1 MHLAFQTVATRL
13 LHRFTHLISGPVDYD
28 LLPSDESTE
37 ATEKSSESTLKAA
50 SVEMSWSKWRH
61 SILPPAAFFSVSL
74 ILSNWAYLYISTA
87 YIHMLKA
94 SSPVAILLAAFA
106 FRTRAFSM
114 RLLAIVLVI
123 SGGVGLS
130 SYGEANFNLTGVMLQ
145 LTAIVVEATRI
156 TLYVHSQIILL
167 RFEAQVRRTELIDG
181 DS

>member
-1 MHLAFQTVATRL
+1 MKADSVA
-13 LHRFTHLISGPVDYD
+13 
-28 LLPSDESTE
+28 
-37 ATEKSSESTLKAA
+37 
-50 SVEMSWSKWRH
+50 MSWSKWRH

-74 ILSNWAYLYISTA
+74 ILSNWAYLYISTS

-114 RLLAIVLVI
+114 RLLAIVFVI

-156 TLYVHSQIILL
+156 TLYVPSHILSS
-167 RFEAQVRRTELIDG
+167 IG
-181 DS
+181 